1 VAVLRGIY
9 ASASGL
15 NQQQYELDI
24 TANNI
29 ANVSTAGFKR
39 NVVSAGS
46 FPAVLLMCLKPGG
59 EVGLLG
65 KSSFGTQVAAQQ
77 TRLDQG
83 PLENTVNPRDVAL
96 AGSGFLVVDTSSGER
111 YFRGG
116 TLSIS
121 TEGYIVTLAGD
132 KVLGEDGPI
141 QAGTSEFKILPDG
154 TVVVGEKPVSKLRV
168 VDFEDKNALIKEGK
182 GYFQSNGPEPV
193 AASTVVQQGY
203 LEGANVDLS
212 CEMPRL
218 IESLRIYQINQRA
231 LRAQDEV
238 LSKTLNQVGKVR

>member
-1 VAVLRGIY
+1 MLRGIY

-15 NQQQYELDI
+15 NQQQYELDV

-29 ANVSTAGFKR
+29 ANVSTTGFKR

-46 FPAVLLMCLKPGG
+46 FPTVLLMCLKPGG

-65 KSSFGTQVAAQQ
+65 RSSFGTQVAAQQ

-83 PLENTVNPRDVAL
+83 PLENTGNPRDVAL
-96 AGSGFLVVDTSSGER
+96 AGSGFLVVDTLSGER

-141 QAGTSEFKILPDG
+141 QTGTGEFKILPDG
-154 TVVVGEKPVSKLRV
+154 TVVVDEKPIGKLRV
-168 VDFEDKNALIKEGK
+168 VDFEDKNALIKEEK
-182 GYFQSNGPEPV
+182 GYFRSDGSGPV
-193 AASTVVQQGY
+193 ATTSTVVQQGY
-203 LEGANVDLS
+203 LEWSNVDLS

-238 LSKTLNQVGKVR
+238 LSKTINQVGKVR